1 MRARLRAPFG
11 SAWGS
16 VTERELLLLVL
27 EDGNGNLGLGEAAP
41 LPGYEGVSI
50 DDARHG
56 LERCGALL
64 AGSDGTDRDDLLARC
79 AELTVVPHAL
89 AAIDEALWD
98 LAGQRAGQAVWRL
111 LGAVQAQPV
120 EVNWTISAPDRAGAA
135 EEAAFAR
142 SAGYR
147 CVKVKVGIGDDA
159 GRLAA
164 IRAASGPEIAIRLD
178 ANGAWSVREAAAAL
192 RVLEP
197 VGLEL
202 CEEPV
207 HGLEAI
213 AELSEL
219 TGVPLAIDETS
230 LLDGALDRR
239 VCTAVCLK
247 IGRSAGIAGTI
258 AAARRARAAGYE
270 VYLAS
275 ALDGPVGI
283 AAALHVAAV
292 IRPERFCGLATLG
305 LFADADDP
313 LPPEHGA
320 IQLPSGSG
328 LGAGLRDWYRSG

>member
-16 VTERELLLLVL
+16 VTERELLLLGL
-27 EDGNGNLGLGEAAP
+27 EDDNGSLGLGEAAP
-41 LPGYEGVSI
+41 LPGYDGVSVE
-50 DDARHG
+50 DARRG

-64 AGSDGTDRDDLLARC
+64 AGSDGTDHDDLLARC

-98 LAGQRAGQAVWRL
+98 LAGRRAGQPVWRM
-111 LGAVQAQPV
+111 LGAQAQPI
-120 EVNWTISAPDRAGAA
+120 EVNWTISASDRAGAA
-135 EEAAFAR
+135 REAALAH

-147 CVKVKVGIGDDA
+147 SVKVKVGVGDDA

-164 IRAASGPEIAIRLD
+164 VRAAGGAEMAIRLD
-178 ANGAWSVREAAAAL
+178 ANGAWSVSEAAAAL
-192 RVLEP
+192 AALEP
-197 VGLEL
+197 VGIEL

-219 TGVPLAIDETS
+219 TGVGLALDETS
-230 LLDGALDRR
+230 MLDGALERQ

-247 IGRSAGIAGTI
+247 VGRSGGITATI
-258 AAARRARAAGYE
+258 AAARRAREVGYQ

-283 AAALHVAAV
+283 AAALHVAAA
-292 IRPERFCGLATLG
+292 IRPERFCGLATLAM
-305 LFADADDP
+305 FAGAQDR
-313 LPPEHGA
+313 LPAVDGA
-320 IQLPSGSG
+320 IEPPTGPG
-328 LGAGLRDWYRSG
+328 LGDGLSRWYQAE